1 MAGADEGGGGGWDGV
16 QGRELRA
23 RRGDLL
29 MAPHS
34 GARPVPRAKKH
45 APAAAPVAQLLLA
58 AALASG
64 PGGCT
69 GPSVPTV
76 EWRTGSAGHSCIR
89 RHEDSLI
96 SLSDPVRN
104 ETAFPLPTFHI

>member
-1 MAGADEGGGGGWDGV
+1 M
-16 QGRELRA
+16 
-23 RRGDLL
+23 
-29 MAPHS
+29 
-34 GARPVPRAKKH
+34 KH

-76 EWRTGSAGHSCIR
+76 EWRTFVY
-89 RHEDSLI
+89 ENL
-96 SLSDPVRN
+96 PVGTVR
-104 ETAFPLPTFHI
+104 